1 MIEMIILLEILLMI
15 VIYLFIMSKKDN
27 NIVFYGKSLSSNNIY
42 TLASDPKNRKNIEKP
57 FKIDINT
64 MCAKP

>member
-1 MIEMIILLEILLMI
+1 MFEMITLLIIILMVI
-15 VIYLFIMSKKDN
+15 IYLFIISKKD

-42 TLASDPKNRKNIEKP
+42 TLVSDPKNRKNIEKP
-57 FKIDINT
+57 FKIDTTT